1 MDGNLSPSI
10 SRSAQELNAPSKA
23 NAVGRTSST
32 ACAASSKLCFRTGGD
47 DDETY
52 LHSLPE

>member
-1 MDGNLSPSI
+1 MDGYLSPSI
-10 SRSAQELNAPSKA
+10 SRRAQELNAPSKA

-32 ACAASSKLCFRTGGD
+32 ACAASSKLCFTTGGD